1 MIAFMSKHYIEILNP
16 IPTKPELLE
25 KTCKK
30 KKLKKKT
37 VVIDPMADKSYLFF
51 STVVLNN
58 YIESYR
64 NDME

>member
-1 MIAFMSKHYIEILNP
+1 MSKHYIEILNP
-16 IPTKPELLE
+16 IPTKPELL
-25 KTCKK
+25 KKICKK
-30 KKLKKKT
+30 KKLKKKKK
-37 VVIDPMADKSYLFF
+37 VVIDPTADKSYLFC

>member
-1 MIAFMSKHYIEILNP
+1 MQ
-16 IPTKPELLE
+16 
-25 KTCKK
+25 K

-37 VVIDPMADKSYLFF
+37 VVIDPMADKSYLFC

>member
-1 MIAFMSKHYIEILNP
+1 MSKHYIEILNP

-37 VVIDPMADKSYLFF
+37 VVIDPMADKSYLFC

-58 YIESYR
+58 YIESYG